1 MLVGPKE
8 ANVKEESKSEEGKKR
23 QVGQLGHVQQLKK
36 KGVRGCTNK
45 SATGSKG
52 LRRLPRR
59 LMSVINAEE

>member
-36 KGVRGCTNK
+36 RVYADALI
-45 SATGSKG
+45 S
-52 LRRLPRR
+52 RRPGQKDSDDFLVD
-59 LMSVINAEE
+59 S